1 MFTRRPKP
9 ANAAATTMVI
19 PAGTEVEV
27 DARGQ
32 LSIRTPGN
40 LVIQSS
46 GRYGVLESRSG
57 SIRIEPGAAVEAVH
71 VRCPGGCFIQGE
83 LTAWK
88 VSAREIHL
96 DSGARASI
104 LLQEAEQIDIGRRS
118 RLVGNFGSEQ
128 ELYRLFSRFARQ
140 VRSLPMFDE
149 ARPADPHVT
158 PEEEVVAEAEVVFE
172 EEREPGV

>member
-1 MFTRRPKP
+1 MITRRPKP
-9 ANAAATTMVI
+9 ANTAATTMVI

-27 DARGQ
+27 DNRGQ

-46 GRYGVLESRSG
+46 GRYGVLESLSG

-104 LLQEAEQIDIGRRS
+104 LLQEAEQVDIGRRS

-128 ELYRLFSRFARQ
+128 ELYRLFSRFAQQ
-140 VRSLPMFDE
+140 VRSLPLFEGTHPVNPDG
-149 ARPADPHVT
+149 AH
-158 PEEEVVAEAEVVFE
+158 EEIVAEAEVVFE
-172 EEREPGV
+172 EERDPGV

>member
-1 MFTRRPKP
+1 MITRRPKP
-9 ANAAATTMVI
+9 ANTAATTMVI

-27 DARGQ
+27 DTRGQ

-46 GRYGVLESRSG
+46 GRYGVIESLSG

-104 LLQEAEQIDIGRRS
+104 LLQEAEQVDIGRRS

-140 VRSLPMFDE
+140 IRSLPLFEETHPVDPDGAHDE
-149 ARPADPHVT
+149 I
-158 PEEEVVAEAEVVFE
+158 VAEAEVVFE
-172 EEREPGV
+172 EEPDPGV